1 MRHRIRIQPYISPD
15 LHRKLRAHALA
26 QAVTD
31 SAVTEAALRDY
42 LERGIV
48 EEDLV
53 VRRLDGVTHAV
64 AQLQHDV
71 DVLSQ
76 AVCLSVWRSYQT
88 SLPAQT
94 PEGARRAEASYE
106 TFLSTISSRLAAGT
120 RLSGDV
126 RRAGKDAARAATG
139 SAK

>member
-42 LERGIV
+42 LEHGAV

-64 AQLQHDV
+64 AQLQHDM

-88 SLPAQT
+88 PLPGQT
-94 PEGARRAEASYE
+94 PEGAIQAQSDYA
-106 TFLSTISSRLAAGT
+106 TFLSRISSRLAAGM

-126 RRAGKDAARAATG
+126 RRAGKDTSRVATG
-139 SAK
+139 PGK